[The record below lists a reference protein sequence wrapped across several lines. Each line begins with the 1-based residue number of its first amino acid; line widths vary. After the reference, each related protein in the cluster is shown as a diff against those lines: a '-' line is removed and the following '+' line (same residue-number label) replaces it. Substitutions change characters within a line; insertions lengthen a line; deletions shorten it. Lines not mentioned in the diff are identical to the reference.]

1 MALAGET
8 EVIADH
14 AERFICELQ
23 QMFPLFQ
30 FTAQYKCAEC
40 ETKLFFEISGK
51 VGSTESYM
59 IGNFRCC
66 DRTVDVLKNIL
77 DRPLQCFVGSLWDQ
91 FVFYFLG
98 KCKKHLQI
106 QILDGGGIV

>member
-40 ETKLFFEISGK
+40 ETKGK
-51 VGSTESYM
+51 RDWQPTY
-59 IGNFRCC
+59 
-66 DRTVDVLKNIL
+66 TVK
-77 DRPLQCFVGSLWDQ
+77 G
-91 FVFYFLG
+91 
-98 KCKKHLQI
+98 
-106 QILDGGGIV
+106 

>member
-1 MALAGET
+1 MTLAGET

-30 FTAQYKCAEC
+30 FTTQYKCAEC
-40 ETKLFFEISGK
+40 KTKLFFEISGK
-51 VGSTESYM
+51 VGTAESYM

-77 DRPLQCFVGSLWDQ
+77 DRPLQRFVGSLWNQ
-91 FVFYFLG
+91 FVFYFLSE
-98 KCKKHLQI
+98 CKKHLQI
-106 QILDGGGIV
+106 